1 MWLIGK
7 DRTEDFKII
16 ALVSDLAMANNK
28 NNILRWWSFLSLV
41 EQWSWKWLHGLKL
54 TQLSTNSPENLP
66 NAGVIGN
73 SHKIS
78 MGKLEPKAV

>member
-7 DRTEDFKII
+7 DRTEHFQII

-41 EQWSWKWLHGLKL
+41 EQWSWKWLHGLV
-54 TQLSTNSPENLP
+54 
-66 NAGVIGN
+66 NAAFN
-73 SHKIS
+73 
-78 MGKLEPKAV
+78 